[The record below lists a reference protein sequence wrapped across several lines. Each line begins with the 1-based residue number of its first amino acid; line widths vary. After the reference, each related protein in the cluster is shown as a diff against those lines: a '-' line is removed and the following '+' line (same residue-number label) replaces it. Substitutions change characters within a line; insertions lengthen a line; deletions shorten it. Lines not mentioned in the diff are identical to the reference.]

1 MPTLCFGGSFNPI
14 HFGHLLCAE
23 AVAKSA
29 GFEQILLIPSAQPPH
44 KPNATDLAPAED
56 RLAMCRLAAAD
67 DPLFAVSDIETR
79 RGGPSYTI
87 DTAAEL
93 KQQGFVTVHWLIGA
107 DMLMFLPH
115 WHRAADLI
123 RQVDFIVMAR
133 PGWTIDWSA
142 LPEEFRGLRS
152 HMVAAPLIDISATE
166 IRRRVREGRPIDDLV
181 PAAVAAYIAEHM
193 LYRTV
198 G

>member
-14 HFGHLLCAE
+14 HFGHLRCAE

-181 PAAVAAYIAEHM
+181 PAAVAGYIVERE
-193 LYRTV
+193 LYRA
-198 G
+198 